1 MNHNRP
7 TPQNSPGNSA
17 KLIRNILEKY
27 PQFPRKSKRPAT
39 PGGHE
44 AGHRKSVFAVWRRA
58 AWHRAKAKHQSAD
71 TFDSEGSVIG
81 ETSCPGDSRTSK
93 RPASPIGHKAG
104 TSGKRFCRLADGG
117 LRRSGPRRNL
127 CPQTL
132 LTARAALQAKHPARA
147 IPANQNA
154 PPARAGMGRD
164 IGESV
169 FAVWRREAA
178 PL

>member
-71 TFDSEGSVIG
+71 TFDNEGSVTG
-81 ETSCPGDSRTSK
+81 ETPCPGDSRKSK
-93 RPASPIGHKAG
+93 RPASPIGHGAG
-104 TSGKRFCRLADGG
+104 HR
-117 LRRSGPRRNL
+117 
-127 CPQTL
+127 
-132 LTARAALQAKHPARA
+132 
-147 IPANQNA
+147 
-154 PPARAGMGRD
+154 
-164 IGESV
+164 ESV